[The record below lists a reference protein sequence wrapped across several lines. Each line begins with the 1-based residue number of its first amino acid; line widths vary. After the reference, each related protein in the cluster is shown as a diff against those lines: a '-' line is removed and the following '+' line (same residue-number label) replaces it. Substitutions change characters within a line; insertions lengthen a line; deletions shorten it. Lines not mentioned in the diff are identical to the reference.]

1 MPSQQKAPLAQ
12 GSSPFAPTAAKAP
25 GDAKVP
31 GQTTTPSETQK
42 QQKNLEKDIT
52 NSKTESETKDTKPT
66 PKKGIQ
72 EPTPTITKD
81 EKRESQKSRYYEVRR
96 FDYTS
101 ILRET
106 KTDRKYT
113 AEGLHMS

>member
-12 GSSPFAPTAAKAP
+12 GSGPFAPTAAKAP
-25 GDAKVP
+25 GDAKAP

-52 NSKTESETKDTKPT
+52 TSKTEPETKDTKPT

-72 EPTPTITKD
+72 EQTPSITSTKD
-81 EKRESQKSRYYEVRR
+81 EKRESKKSKYYEVRQ
-96 FDYTS
+96 FDYIPS
-101 ILRET
+101 CIKLRQT
-106 KTDRKYT
+106 T
-113 AEGLHMS
+113 